1 MDELSV
7 AIKQISDY
15 LGRVIV
21 ANELTQESV
30 VLTSDE
36 LDAEMLGVMPISSL
50 PGWVIVD
57 MYESDIGDQSVMIYF
72 VREASGVGDPIVE
85 GCVVNNEKIIWT
97 QILGKGENE

>member
-1 MDELSV
+1 MDELSI
-7 AIKQISDY
+7 ATKQISDY
-15 LGRVIV
+15 LGMVVV
-21 ANELTQESV
+21 AKELTQESV

-36 LDAEMLGVMPISSL
+36 VDAEILGAMPISLLS
-50 PGWVIVD
+50 GWVIVD

-72 VREASGVGDPIVE
+72 IREASGVGDPIVE